1 MKHIILYE
9 NFQSGELFETETLSS
24 GATLLMQDEST
35 QLKPGS
41 LYVRLATAGES
52 QSYECGIF
60 YVKSDGSKKINL
72 TFTNEQ
78 KLEAKMPNG
87 KLVQGIKMYIS
98 TNPLKEKDMDKL
110 VGISEAWSVSDEAN
124 CMAALNSFL
133 ANCGAYEDSEKGK
146 VFGKTV
152 ALTFL
157 EVLKN
162 HEAQSPGP
170 LKSMGV
176 VLKNA
181 ASLNKTAIPTT
192 TDAQKDVNKAIVS
205 AVKDMLLPKKA

>member
-9 NFQSGELFETETLSS
+9 NFQSGELFETETLPS

-52 QSYECGIF
+52 KSYECGIF

-78 KLEAKMPNG
+78 KLEAKIPNG
-87 KLVQGIKMYIS
+87 KLVQGIKMHIS
-98 TNPLKEKDMDKL
+98 TTPLEKKDTDKL
-110 VGISEAWSVSDEAN
+110 SGISEAWTASNEAN
-124 CMAALNSFL
+124 CMAALDSFL
-133 ANCGAYEDSEKGK
+133 GNCGAYTDVGKGK

-152 ALTFL
+152 ALTIL
-157 EVLKN
+157 EVLEK
-162 HEAQSPGP
+162 HKDQSPDP
-170 LKSMGV
+170 LKSMGA

-181 ASLNKTAIPTT
+181 ATLNKAVIATT
-192 TDAQKDVNKAIVS
+192 SDEQKDVNKAIVS
-205 AVKDMLLPKKA
+205 AVKDMISLKKT